1 MPYITSVERIGIEK
15 GFKEGFKEG
24 QIIGFIKSISI
35 ALEIKF
41 GAEGLEIFPEIS
53 QIQDVGVLEVILTG
67 IKTKNTLE
75 ELRKIY
81 L

>member
-15 GFKEGFKEG
+15 GIRKGLIEG
-24 QIIGFIKSISI
+24 IPI

-41 GAEGLEIFPEIS
+41 GAEGLEILPEIS
-53 QIQDVGVLEVILTG
+53 QIKDVDVLRAVLNG
-67 IKTKNTLE
+67 IKIKNTLE

>member
-1 MPYITSVERIGIEK
+1 MPYVTSAEQIGFEK

-53 QIQDVGVLEVILTG
+53 QIQDLDVLRAVVTG
-67 IKTKNTLE
+67 IKTKNTLQ